1 MEAYITKANAKNIV
15 FNLDFS
21 VIDTKIEIFR
31 IEFKWFSGY
40 EIRSILAYRLLF
52 ENPELFFQKYIKKK
66 AVDTKQYIFEN
77 KLPSYHSNMDCGRL
91 LSKFHNYKIPEEIKK
106 QGNDKINEFR
116 IWFIENIE
124 SFEKDSEFF
133 AERLRMRF
141 NLERTPEVVNYENSG
156 VETFNNLNVEELDKA
171 IINKIEN
178 AEKFYNQSE
187 KNKIILDN
195 FGKCAFIYKEKKVP
209 TNNSTGYSNQ
219 EIWEVLKTF
228 DTAFKEPIISLLREY
243 YRVKFNPEMKFE
255 GKLLEQLGFL
265 HCNQCQNDILYE
277 RADEN
282 PVDKKE
288 DLFKEW
294 ENLWDSIYK
303 YNK

>member
-1 MEAYITKANAKNIV
+1 MDAYITKSNAKNIV
-15 FNLDFS
+15 FNLDVS
-21 VIDTKIEIFR
+21 VIDTKKEIFR

-91 LSKFHNYKIPEEIKK
+91 LSKFHNYKIPEEIKE

-116 IWFIENIE
+116 IWFVENIE
-124 SFEKDSEFF
+124 SFEKDPEFF

-141 NLERTPEVVNYENSG
+141 NLERRPEVVNYENSG
-156 VETFNNLNVEELDKA
+156 VETFNNLNLDELDKA
-171 IINKIEN
+171 IVNKIEN

-187 KNKIILDN
+187 KNKIVLDN
-195 FGKCAFIYKEKKVP
+195 FGKCAFLYKEKKVP
-209 TNNSTGYSNQ
+209 TSNTTGYSNQ

-228 DTAFKEPIISLLREY
+228 DTEFKEPIISLLREY
-243 YRVKFNPEMKFE
+243 YRVKYNPEMKFE

-265 HCNQCQNDILYE
+265 HCNQCQNEILNE
-277 RADEN
+277 RANESPAVKMEN
-282 PVDKKE
+282 F
-288 DLFKEW
+288 LKEW
-294 ENLWDSIYK
+294 EDILSRF
-303 YNK
+303 NKT